1 MANADGSVIIRVD
14 IDDDK
19 AAKKLDK
26 VAKKAEDIQSSL
38 NKGKSI
44 TFNMD
49 VSDAEKE
56 IARLRTSISKLE
68 EESEVKRR
76 LMALHDA
83 SNDPLAANLE
93 AEKNKLASMQSGD
106 SFYTEA
112 AIEAQKEKVAE
123 LQKEW
128 DEADKQAKKYE
139 KELREINVRL
149 DVQKNKIGDIANA
162 TSEAAKLG
170 KQLGNTGKNAGK
182 IQEGLDKASQGMEA
196 FTKRVKML
204 AKRALVFTII
214 ARALAAIRDWLA
226 DVVAVNGEARD
237 AIAQLKGALLTLAQP
252 LVQIIIPA
260 FTALVKVLATVV
272 SFIANIVSALFGTTA
287 KESANAA
294 KSLNDQKNAYK
305 GVGGAAKSAS
315 KQLASFDDINKL
327 SGEGGGGSGIILP
340 DFSTAANF
348 AFLDKIADKLKKIGQ
363 DIVNLF
369 KDVTGFIGNVFS
381 GDWGAALDNI
391 INFVHHAYILLAD
404 LLDFV
409 GYIFGAIIDTI
420 IEKCG
425 LAGTPVG
432 DMLTGIK
439 DIVQG
444 ALGLISGILTLDL
457 EKMKQSV
464 IQMLTGVK
472 TFVLGVFD
480 WFKLGL
486 TSLLDWLD
494 ESTNGRFHELIELAK
509 TYVNDVVEGMK
520 QIFGGL
526 IEFLTG
532 VFTLDWKKA
541 WEGIKEI
548 FRGIWNTIVG
558 TLEAAINLII
568 KGINWLI
575 DQLNKIHFEIPDWVP
590 GIGGKSFGIN
600 ISHVGE
606 LKIPRLAQGAVIPP
620 NREFMA
626 VLGDQKSGTNIET
639 PLATMVQAFKQAL
652 AESGY
657 GGSNE
662 AVLVLDKDVLGKVVY
677 RLNKAEGT
685 RIGVNLSEMQG

>member
-1 MANADGSVIIRVD
+1 MANADGSVIIKAD
-14 IDDDK
+14 IDDKQAQKELNALEKKIEALQEKLTNKKSARDTLFNQANNLGAQLDQAK
-19 AAKKLDK
+19 AKLAQMKGGGEFFTSDAIKQQEAAVASMEKEWNAMNDKLDK
-26 VAKKAEDIQSSL
+26 Q
-38 NKGKSI
+38 N
-44 TFNMD
+44 
-49 VSDAEKE
+49 
-56 IARLRTSISKLE
+56 
-68 EESEVKRR
+68 
-76 LMALHDA
+76 
-83 SNDPLAANLE
+83 AAIRGGE
-93 AEKNKLASMQSGD
+93 AELDRMK
-106 SFYTEA
+106 
-112 AIEAQKEKVAE
+112 
-123 LQKEW
+123 
-128 DEADKQAKKYE
+128 AKAGE
-139 KELREINVRL
+139 
-149 DVQKNKIGDIANA
+149 
-162 TSEAAKLG
+162 LG

-214 ARALAAIRDWLA
+214 ARALAALRDWLA

-315 KQLASFDDINKL
+315 KQLASFDEINKL

-369 KDVTGFIGNVFS
+369 KDVTGYIGNVFS

-391 INFVHHAYILLAD
+391 ITFVNHARILLAD

-432 DMLTGIK
+432 NMLTGIK
-439 DIVQG
+439 NIVQG
-444 ALGLISGILTLDL
+444 TLGLISGILTGDL

-472 TFVLGVFD
+472 TFVFGIFD

-486 TSLLDWLD
+486 TSMLDWLD
-494 ESTNGRFHELIELAK
+494 GKTNGRFHEIIELAK
-509 TYVNDVVEGMK
+509 TYVSDVIDGVK
-520 QIFGGL
+520 QIFGGF
-526 IEFLTG
+526 IDFLTG
-532 VFTLDWKKA
+532 VFTLDWEKA

-548 FRGIWNTIVG
+548 FRGICNTIVG
-558 TLEAAINLII
+558 VFESTVNLII

-575 DQLNKIHFEIPDWVP
+575 SKLNSLLENSLLAKGLDLIGIEFRGIPQIPEV
-590 GIGGKSFGIN
+590 
-600 ISHVGE
+600 H
-606 LKIPRLAQGAVIPP
+606 IPRLAQGAVIPP
-620 NREFMA
+620 NRKFMA
-626 VLGDQKSGTNIET
+626 VLGDQRNGTNIEAPADLIRQIVREEINNFGGGEDIT
-639 PLATMVQAFKQAL
+639 IKFTGDLAQLARVLSPEITRQQRNRQRAL
-652 AESGY
+652 
-657 GGSNE
+657 
-662 AVLVLDKDVLGKVVY
+662 
-677 RLNKAEGT
+677 
-685 RIGVNLSEMQG
+685 GV

>member
-1 MANADGSVIIRVD
+1 MANADGSVIIKAD
-14 IDDDK
+14 IDDKQAQKELNALEKKIEALQEKLTNKKSARDTLFNQANNLGAQLDQAK
-19 AAKKLDK
+19 AKLAQMKGGGEFFTSDAIKQQEASVASMEKEWNAMNDKLDK
-26 VAKKAEDIQSSL
+26 Q
-38 NKGKSI
+38 N
-44 TFNMD
+44 
-49 VSDAEKE
+49 
-56 IARLRTSISKLE
+56 
-68 EESEVKRR
+68 
-76 LMALHDA
+76 
-83 SNDPLAANLE
+83 AAIREGE
-93 AEKNKLASMQSGD
+93 AELDRMKAKSG
-106 SFYTEA
+106 E
-112 AIEAQKEKVAE
+112 
-123 LQKEW
+123 
-128 DEADKQAKKYE
+128 
-139 KELREINVRL
+139 
-149 DVQKNKIGDIANA
+149 
-162 TSEAAKLG
+162 LG

-214 ARALAAIRDWLA
+214 ARALAALRDWLA

-315 KQLASFDDINKL
+315 KQLASFDEINKL
-327 SGEGGGGSGIILP
+327 SGEGGGGSGIIQP

-369 KDVTGFIGNVFS
+369 TDVTGFIGNVFS

-391 INFVHHAYILLAD
+391 INFVSHARILLAD

-444 ALGLISGILTLDL
+444 ALGLISGILTGDL
-457 EKMKQSV
+457 EKMNQSV

-472 TFVLGVFD
+472 TFVFGILD

-494 ESTNGRFHELIELAK
+494 GKTNGRFHEIIELAK
-509 TYVNDVVEGMK
+509 TYVSDVIDGVK
-520 QIFGGL
+520 QIFGGF
-526 IEFLTG
+526 IDFLTG
-532 VFTLDWKKA
+532 VFTLDWEKA

-558 TLEAAINLII
+558 VLEAAVNLII

-575 DQLNKIHFEIPDWVP
+575 SKLNSLQIKIPDWL
-590 GIGGKSFGIN
+590 GGGSFGFN
-600 ISHVGE
+600 IRPIAE
-606 LKIPRLAQGAVIPP
+606 LQIPRLAKGAIIPP

-626 VLGDQKSGTNIET
+626 VLGDQKQGTNIEAPADLIRQIVREEINNFGGGEDIT
-639 PLATMVQAFKQAL
+639 IKFTGDLAQLARVLSPEITRQQRNRQRAL
-652 AESGY
+652 
-657 GGSNE
+657 
-662 AVLVLDKDVLGKVVY
+662 
-677 RLNKAEGT
+677 
-685 RIGVNLSEMQG
+685 GV

>member
-1 MANADGSVIIRVD
+1 MANADGSVIIKAD
-14 IDDDK
+14 IDDKQAQKELNALEKKIEALQEKLTNKKSARDTLFNQANNLGAQLDQAK
-19 AAKKLDK
+19 AKLAQMKGGGEFFTSDAIKQQEAAVASMEKEWNAMNDKLDK
-26 VAKKAEDIQSSL
+26 Q
-38 NKGKSI
+38 N
-44 TFNMD
+44 
-49 VSDAEKE
+49 
-56 IARLRTSISKLE
+56 
-68 EESEVKRR
+68 
-76 LMALHDA
+76 
-83 SNDPLAANLE
+83 AAIREGE
-93 AEKNKLASMQSGD
+93 AELDRMK
-106 SFYTEA
+106 
-112 AIEAQKEKVAE
+112 
-123 LQKEW
+123 
-128 DEADKQAKKYE
+128 AKAGE
-139 KELREINVRL
+139 
-149 DVQKNKIGDIANA
+149 
-162 TSEAAKLG
+162 LG

-214 ARALAAIRDWLA
+214 ARALAALRDWLA

-315 KQLASFDDINKL
+315 KQLASFDEINKL

-391 INFVHHAYILLAD
+391 INFVSHARILLAD

-444 ALGLISGILTLDL
+444 ALGLISGILTGDL

-472 TFVLGVFD
+472 TFVFGIWD

-494 ESTNGRFHELIELAK
+494 GKTNGRFHEIIELAK
-509 TYVNDVVEGMK
+509 TYVSDVIDGVK
-520 QIFGGL
+520 QIFGGF
-526 IEFLTG
+526 IDFLTG
-532 VFTLDWKKA
+532 VFTLDWEKA

-558 TLEAAINLII
+558 VLEAAVNLII

-575 DQLNKIHFEIPDWVP
+575 SKLNSLQIKIPDWL
-590 GIGGKSFGIN
+590 GGGSFGFN
-600 ISHVGE
+600 IRPIAE
-606 LKIPRLAQGAVIPP
+606 LQIPRLAKGAIIPP

-626 VLGDQKSGTNIET
+626 VLGDQKQGTNIEAPADLIRQIVREEINNFGGGEDIT
-639 PLATMVQAFKQAL
+639 IKFTGDLAQLARVLSPEITRQQRNRQRAL
-652 AESGY
+652 
-657 GGSNE
+657 
-662 AVLVLDKDVLGKVVY
+662 
-677 RLNKAEGT
+677 
-685 RIGVNLSEMQG
+685 GV

>member
-1 MANADGSVIIRVD
+1 MANADGSVIIKAD
-14 IDDDK
+14 IDDKQAHKELNALEKKIEALQEKLTNKKSARDTLFNQANNLGAQLDQAK
-19 AAKKLDK
+19 AKLAQMKGGGEFFTSDAIKQQEAAVASMEKEWNAMNDKLDK
-26 VAKKAEDIQSSL
+26 Q
-38 NKGKSI
+38 N
-44 TFNMD
+44 
-49 VSDAEKE
+49 
-56 IARLRTSISKLE
+56 
-68 EESEVKRR
+68 
-76 LMALHDA
+76 
-83 SNDPLAANLE
+83 AAIREGE
-93 AEKNKLASMQSGD
+93 AELDRMK
-106 SFYTEA
+106 
-112 AIEAQKEKVAE
+112 
-123 LQKEW
+123 
-128 DEADKQAKKYE
+128 AKAGE
-139 KELREINVRL
+139 
-149 DVQKNKIGDIANA
+149 
-162 TSEAAKLG
+162 LG

-182 IQEGLDKASQGMEA
+182 IQEGLDKASEGMEA

-214 ARALAAIRDWLA
+214 ARALAALRDWLA

-252 LVQIIIPA
+252 LVQIIIPV
-260 FTALVKVLATVV
+260 FTTLVKVLATVV

-294 KSLNDQKNAYK
+294 KALNDQKNAYK

-315 KQLASFDDINKL
+315 KQLASFDEINKL
-327 SGEGGGGSGIILP
+327 SGESGGGSGIILP

-369 KDVTGFIGNVFS
+369 KDVTGYIGNVFS

-391 INFVHHAYILLAD
+391 INFVNHARILLAD

-432 DMLTGIK
+432 NMLTGIK

-444 ALGLISGILTLDL
+444 TLGLISGILIGDL

-472 TFVLGVFD
+472 TFVFGIFD

-494 ESTNGRFHELIELAK
+494 GKTNGRFHEIIELAK
-509 TYVNDVVEGMK
+509 TYVSEVIDGVK
-520 QIFGGL
+520 QIFGGF
-526 IEFLTG
+526 IDFLTG
-532 VFTLDWKKA
+532 VFTLDWEKA

-548 FRGIWNTIVG
+548 FRGICNTIVG
-558 TLEAAINLII
+558 VFEATVNLII

-575 DQLNKIHFEIPDWVP
+575 SKLNSLLENSLLAKGLDLIGIEFRGIPQIPEV
-590 GIGGKSFGIN
+590 
-600 ISHVGE
+600 H
-606 LKIPRLAQGAVIPP
+606 IPRLAQGAVIPP
-620 NREFMA
+620 NRKFMA
-626 VLGDQKSGTNIET
+626 VLGDQRNGTNIEAPADLIRQIVREEMNNFGSGEDIT
-639 PLATMVQAFKQAL
+639 IKFTGDLAQLARVLSPEITRQQRNRQRAL
-652 AESGY
+652 
-657 GGSNE
+657 
-662 AVLVLDKDVLGKVVY
+662 
-677 RLNKAEGT
+677 
-685 RIGVNLSEMQG
+685 GV

>member
-1 MANADGSVIIRVD
+1 MANADGSVIIKAD
-14 IDDDK
+14 IDDKQAQKELNALEKKIEALQEKLTNKKSARDTLFNQANNLGAQLDQAK
-19 AAKKLDK
+19 AKLAQMKGGGEFFTSDAIKQQEAAVASMEKEWNAMNDKLDK
-26 VAKKAEDIQSSL
+26 Q
-38 NKGKSI
+38 N
-44 TFNMD
+44 
-49 VSDAEKE
+49 
-56 IARLRTSISKLE
+56 
-68 EESEVKRR
+68 
-76 LMALHDA
+76 
-83 SNDPLAANLE
+83 AAIREGE
-93 AEKNKLASMQSGD
+93 AELDRMK
-106 SFYTEA
+106 
-112 AIEAQKEKVAE
+112 
-123 LQKEW
+123 
-128 DEADKQAKKYE
+128 AKAGE
-139 KELREINVRL
+139 
-149 DVQKNKIGDIANA
+149 
-162 TSEAAKLG
+162 LG

-214 ARALAAIRDWLA
+214 ARALAALRDWLA

-252 LVQIIIPA
+252 LVQVIIPA

-294 KSLNDQKNAYK
+294 KSLNDQKNAYE

-315 KQLASFDDINKL
+315 KQLASFDEINKL

-369 KDVTGFIGNVFS
+369 KDVTGYIGNVFS

-391 INFVHHAYILLAD
+391 INFVNHARILLAD

-432 DMLTGIK
+432 NMLTGIK

-444 ALGLISGILTLDL
+444 TLGLISGILTGDL

-472 TFVLGVFD
+472 TFVFGIFD

-494 ESTNGRFHELIELAK
+494 GKTNGRFHEIIELAK
-509 TYVNDVVEGMK
+509 TYVSEVIDGVK
-520 QIFGGL
+520 QIFGGF
-526 IEFLTG
+526 IDFLTG
-532 VFTLDWKKA
+532 VFTLDWEKA

-548 FRGIWNTIVG
+548 FRGICNTIAGVF
-558 TLEAAINLII
+558 EATVNLII

-575 DQLNKIHFEIPDWVP
+575 SKLNSLLENSLLAKGLDLIGIEFRGIPQIPEV
-590 GIGGKSFGIN
+590 
-600 ISHVGE
+600 H
-606 LKIPRLAQGAVIPP
+606 IPRLAQGAVIPP
-620 NREFMA
+620 NRKFMA
-626 VLGDQKSGTNIET
+626 VLGDQRNGTNIEAPADLIRQIVREEINNFGGGEDIT
-639 PLATMVQAFKQAL
+639 IKFTGDLAQLARVLSPEITRQQRNRQRAL
-652 AESGY
+652 
-657 GGSNE
+657 
-662 AVLVLDKDVLGKVVY
+662 
-677 RLNKAEGT
+677 
-685 RIGVNLSEMQG
+685 GV

>member
-1 MANADGSVIIRVD
+1 MANADGSVIIKAD
-14 IDDDK
+14 IDDKQAQKELNALEKKIESLQEKLTNKKSTRDTLFNQANNLGAQLDQAK
-19 AAKKLDK
+19 AKLAQMKGGGEFFTSDAIKQQEAAVASMEKEWNSMNDKLDK
-26 VAKKAEDIQSSL
+26 Q
-38 NKGKSI
+38 N
-44 TFNMD
+44 
-49 VSDAEKE
+49 
-56 IARLRTSISKLE
+56 
-68 EESEVKRR
+68 
-76 LMALHDA
+76 
-83 SNDPLAANLE
+83 AAIRGGE
-93 AEKNKLASMQSGD
+93 AELDRMK
-106 SFYTEA
+106 
-112 AIEAQKEKVAE
+112 
-123 LQKEW
+123 
-128 DEADKQAKKYE
+128 AKAGE
-139 KELREINVRL
+139 
-149 DVQKNKIGDIANA
+149 
-162 TSEAAKLG
+162 LG

-214 ARALAAIRDWLA
+214 ARALAALRDWLA

-294 KSLNDQKNAYK
+294 KALNDQKNAYK

-315 KQLASFDDINKL
+315 KQLASFDEINKL
-327 SGEGGGGSGIILP
+327 SGESGGGPGIILP

-369 KDVTGFIGNVFS
+369 NDVTGFIDKVFS
-381 GDWGAALDNI
+381 GDLGAALDNI
-391 INFVHHAYILLAD
+391 INFVNHARILLAD

-409 GYIFGAIIDTI
+409 GYIFGEIIDTI

-432 DMLTGIK
+432 NMLTGIK
-439 DIVQG
+439 GIVQG
-444 ALGLISGILTLDL
+444 TLGLISGILTGDL

-472 TFVLGVFD
+472 TFVLGIWD

-494 ESTNGRFHELIELAK
+494 GKTNGRFHEIIELAK
-509 TYVNDVVEGMK
+509 TYVSDVIDGVK
-520 QIFGGL
+520 QIFGGF
-526 IEFLTG
+526 IDFLTG
-532 VFTLDWKKA
+532 VFTLDWEKA

-558 TLEAAINLII
+558 VLEAAVNLII

-575 DQLNKIHFEIPDWVP
+575 SKLNSLQIKIPDWL
-590 GIGGKSFGIN
+590 GGGSFGFN
-600 ISHVGE
+600 IRPIAEVR
-606 LKIPRLAQGAVIPP
+606 IPRLAQGAVIPP

-626 VLGDQKSGTNIET
+626 VLGDQKHGTNIEAPLETIQQAVAETFANMSPQLAQAIVSAFIATGMIGNIQAIEDYTRATAAKDFTLGT
-639 PLATMVQAFKQAL
+639 PNSATGRWVDQSLAAYARVK
-652 AESGY
+652 G
-657 GGSNE
+657 
-662 AVLVLDKDVLGKVVY
+662 
-677 RLNKAEGT
+677 
-685 RIGVNLSEMQG
+685 

>member
-1 MANADGSVIIRVD
+1 MANADGSVIIKAE
-14 IDDDK
+14 IDDKQAQKELNALEKKIEALQEKLNNKKSARDTLFNQANNLGAQLDEAK
-19 AAKKLDK
+19 AKLAQMKGGGEFFTSDAIKQQEAAVASMEKEWNAMNDKLDK
-26 VAKKAEDIQSSL
+26 Q
-38 NKGKSI
+38 N
-44 TFNMD
+44 
-49 VSDAEKE
+49 
-56 IARLRTSISKLE
+56 
-68 EESEVKRR
+68 
-76 LMALHDA
+76 
-83 SNDPLAANLE
+83 
-93 AEKNKLASMQSGD
+93 
-106 SFYTEA
+106 A
-112 AIEAQKEKVAE
+112 AIREG
-123 LQKEW
+123 
-128 DEADKQAKKYE
+128 EADLDRMKAKAGE
-139 KELREINVRL
+139 
-149 DVQKNKIGDIANA
+149 
-162 TSEAAKLG
+162 LG

-214 ARALAAIRDWLA
+214 ARALSAIRDWLA

-315 KQLASFDDINKL
+315 KQLASFDEINKL
-327 SGEGGGGSGIILP
+327 SGESGGGSGIILP
-340 DFSTAANF
+340 DFSQIGKLD
-348 AFLDKIADKLKKIGQ
+348 FLDKITDRLKKIGQ
-363 DIVNLF
+363 DIANIF
-369 KDVTGFIGNVFS
+369 RDVKAFIGSVFS
-381 GDWGAALDNI
+381 GDWGAALDSI
-391 INFVHHAYILLAD
+391 IDFVNHARELLAG
-404 LLDFV
+404 LLDAV
-409 GYIFGAIIDTI
+409 SDIFGDIIDTI

-432 DMLTGIK
+432 NMMAGIK

-444 ALGLISGILTLDL
+444 GLGLISGILTGDL

-472 TFVLGVFD
+472 TFVFGILD
-480 WFKLGL
+480 WFKMGM
-486 TSLLDWLD
+486 TSLLDWLNKK
-494 ESTNGRFHELIELAK
+494 TNGRFREIIELAK
-509 TYVNDVVEGMK
+509 TYVNDVIKGVK

-526 IEFLTG
+526 IDFLTG

-548 FRGIWNTIVG
+548 FRGIWNTIVSVF
-558 TLEAAINLII
+558 EAAVNLII

-575 DQLNKIHFEIPDWVP
+575 SKINTIQIKIPDWL
-590 GIGGKSFGIN
+590 GGGSFGFNFRPIT
-600 ISHVGE
+600 E
-606 LKIPRLAQGAVIPP
+606 LQIPRLAKGAVIPP

-626 VLGDQKSGTNIET
+626 VLGDQKRGTNVEAPLETIQQAVAQTFANMSPQLAQAIVSAFIATGMIGNIQAIEDYTRATAAKDSTLGT
-639 PLATMVQAFKQAL
+639 PNSATGRWVAQSLAAYARVK
-652 AESGY
+652 G
-657 GGSNE
+657 
-662 AVLVLDKDVLGKVVY
+662 
-677 RLNKAEGT
+677 
-685 RIGVNLSEMQG
+685 

>member
-1 MANADGSVIIRVD
+1 MANADGSVIIKAD
-14 IDDDK
+14 IDDKQAQKELNALEKKINALQEKLNNKKSARDTLFNQANNLGAQLDQAK
-19 AAKKLDK
+19 AKLAQMKGGGEFFTSDAIKQQEAAVASMEKEWNAMNDKLDK
-26 VAKKAEDIQSSL
+26 QNA
-38 NKGKSI
+38 SI
-44 TFNMD
+44 R
-49 VSDAEKE
+49 EG
-56 IARLRTSISKLE
+56 
-68 EESEVKRR
+68 
-76 LMALHDA
+76 
-83 SNDPLAANLE
+83 E
-93 AEKNKLASMQSGD
+93 AELDRMK
-106 SFYTEA
+106 
-112 AIEAQKEKVAE
+112 
-123 LQKEW
+123 
-128 DEADKQAKKYE
+128 AKAGE
-139 KELREINVRL
+139 
-149 DVQKNKIGDIANA
+149 
-162 TSEAAKLG
+162 LG

-214 ARALAAIRDWLA
+214 ARALAALRDWLA
-226 DVVAVNGEARD
+226 DVVAVNGEARS

-294 KSLNDQKNAYK
+294 KSLNDQTNAYK

-315 KQLASFDDINKL
+315 KQLASFDEINKL
-327 SGEGGGGSGIILP
+327 SGESGGGSGNILP
-340 DFSTAANF
+340 DFSTAAKI

-363 DIVNLF
+363 DIANIF
-369 KDVTGFIGNVFS
+369 RDVKAFIENIFS

-391 INFVHHAYILLAD
+391 ADFVNHARELLAD

-409 GYIFGAIIDTI
+409 GYIFGEIIDTI

-432 DMLTGIK
+432 NMMAGIK

-444 ALGLISGILTLDL
+444 GLGFISGLLTGDL
-457 EKMKQSV
+457 EKMKEAV

-472 TFVLGVFD
+472 TFVSGIWD

-494 ESTNGRFHELIELAK
+494 EKTNGRFHEIIELAK
-509 TYVNDVVEGMK
+509 TYVNDVVEGAK
-520 QIFGGL
+520 EIFGGL
-526 IEFLTG
+526 IDFLTG
-532 VFTLDWKKA
+532 VFTLDWEKA

-558 TLEAAINLII
+558 VLEAAVNLII

-575 DQLNKIHFEIPDWVP
+575 SKLNSLQIKIPDWL
-590 GIGGKSFGIN
+590 GGGSFGFN
-600 ISHVGE
+600 IRPIAE
-606 LKIPRLAQGAVIPP
+606 LQIPRLAKGAIIPP

-626 VLGDQKSGTNIET
+626 VLGDQKQGTNIEAPADLIRQIVREEINNFGGGEDIT
-639 PLATMVQAFKQAL
+639 IKFTGDLAQLARVLSPEITRQQRNRQRAL
-652 AESGY
+652 
-657 GGSNE
+657 
-662 AVLVLDKDVLGKVVY
+662 
-677 RLNKAEGT
+677 
-685 RIGVNLSEMQG
+685 GV

>member
-1 MANADGSVIIRVD
+1 MANADGSVII
-14 IDDDK
+14 
-19 AAKKLDK
+19 
-26 VAKKAEDIQSSL
+26 KAEID
-38 NKGKSI
+38 
-44 TFNMD
+44 
-49 VSDAEKE
+49 
-56 IARLRTSISKLE
+56 
-68 EESEVKRR
+68 
-76 LMALHDA
+76 
-83 SNDPLAANLE
+83 
-93 AEKNKLASMQSGD
+93 
-106 SFYTEA
+106 
-112 AIEAQKEKVAE
+112 
-123 LQKEW
+123 
-128 DEADKQAKKYE
+128 DKQAQRELNALSKKIDALQE
-139 KELREINVRL
+139 KLNSKKAKRDAFASDFRNVGAQL
-149 DVQKNKIGDIANA
+149 DVAKAKLDQMKNSGEFFTSDAIKQQEA
-162 TSEAAKLG
+162 TVASIQSEFDKMDEKLKSQDERIKDSTDNLDRMKAKAGELG

-214 ARALAAIRDWLA
+214 ARALAALRDWLA
-226 DVVAVNGEARD
+226 NVVAVNGEARD

-294 KSLNDQKNAYK
+294 KALNDQKNAYK

-315 KQLASFDDINKL
+315 KQLASFDEINKL
-327 SGEGGGGSGIILP
+327 SGESGGGSGIILP

-391 INFVHHAYILLAD
+391 INFVSHARILLAD

-444 ALGLISGILTLDL
+444 ALGLISGILTGDL

-472 TFVLGVFD
+472 TFVFGVWD
-480 WFKLGL
+480 LFKLGL

-494 ESTNGRFHELIELAK
+494 GKTNGRFHEIIELAK
-509 TYVNDVVEGMK
+509 TYVSDVIDGVK
-520 QIFGGL
+520 QIFGGF
-526 IEFLTG
+526 IDFLTG
-532 VFTLDWKKA
+532 VFTLDWEKA

-558 TLEAAINLII
+558 VLEAAVNLII

-575 DQLNKIHFEIPDWVP
+575 SKLNSLLENSLLAKGLDLIGIEFRGIPQIPEV
-590 GIGGKSFGIN
+590 
-600 ISHVGE
+600 H
-606 LKIPRLAQGAVIPP
+606 IPRLAQGAVIPP
-620 NREFMA
+620 NRKFMA
-626 VLGDQKSGTNIET
+626 VLGDQRNGTNIEAPADLIRQIVREEINNFGGGEDIT
-639 PLATMVQAFKQAL
+639 IKFTGDLAQLARVLSPEITRQQRNRQRAL
-652 AESGY
+652 
-657 GGSNE
+657 
-662 AVLVLDKDVLGKVVY
+662 
-677 RLNKAEGT
+677 
-685 RIGVNLSEMQG
+685 GV

>member
-1 MANADGSVIIRVD
+1 MANADGSVIIKAD
-14 IDDDK
+14 IDDKQAQKELNALEKKIEALQEKLTNKKSARDTLFNQANNLGAQLDQAK
-19 AAKKLDK
+19 AKLAQMKGGGEFFTSDAIKQQEAAVASMEKEWNAMNDKLDK
-26 VAKKAEDIQSSL
+26 Q
-38 NKGKSI
+38 N
-44 TFNMD
+44 
-49 VSDAEKE
+49 
-56 IARLRTSISKLE
+56 
-68 EESEVKRR
+68 
-76 LMALHDA
+76 
-83 SNDPLAANLE
+83 AAIREGE
-93 AEKNKLASMQSGD
+93 AELDRMK
-106 SFYTEA
+106 
-112 AIEAQKEKVAE
+112 
-123 LQKEW
+123 
-128 DEADKQAKKYE
+128 AKAGE
-139 KELREINVRL
+139 
-149 DVQKNKIGDIANA
+149 
-162 TSEAAKLG
+162 LG

-214 ARALAAIRDWLA
+214 ARALAALQDWLA

-315 KQLASFDDINKL
+315 KQLASFDEINKL

-391 INFVHHAYILLAD
+391 INFVSHARILLAD

-444 ALGLISGILTLDL
+444 ALGLISGILTGDL

-472 TFVLGVFD
+472 TFVFGIFD

-494 ESTNGRFHELIELAK
+494 GKTNGRFHEIIELAK
-509 TYVNDVVEGMK
+509 TYVSDVIDGVK
-520 QIFGGL
+520 QIFGGF
-526 IEFLTG
+526 IDFLTG
-532 VFTLDWKKA
+532 VFTLDWEKA

-558 TLEAAINLII
+558 VLEAAVNLII

-575 DQLNKIHFEIPDWVP
+575 SKLNSLQIKIPDWL
-590 GIGGKSFGIN
+590 GGGSFGFN
-600 ISHVGE
+600 IRPIAE
-606 LKIPRLAQGAVIPP
+606 LQIPRLAKGAIIPP

-626 VLGDQKSGTNIET
+626 VLGDQKQGTNIEAPADLIRQIVREEINNFGGGEDIT
-639 PLATMVQAFKQAL
+639 IKFTGDLAQLARVLSPEITRQQRNRQRAL
-652 AESGY
+652 
-657 GGSNE
+657 
-662 AVLVLDKDVLGKVVY
+662 
-677 RLNKAEGT
+677 
-685 RIGVNLSEMQG
+685 GV

>member
-1 MANADGSVIIRVD
+1 MANADGSVIIKAE
-14 IDDDK
+14 IDDKQAQKELNALEKKIEALQEKLTNKKSARDTLFNQANNLGAQLDQAK
-19 AAKKLDK
+19 AKLAQMKGGGEFFTSDAIKQQEAAVASMEKEWNAMNDKLDK
-26 VAKKAEDIQSSL
+26 Q
-38 NKGKSI
+38 N
-44 TFNMD
+44 
-49 VSDAEKE
+49 
-56 IARLRTSISKLE
+56 
-68 EESEVKRR
+68 
-76 LMALHDA
+76 
-83 SNDPLAANLE
+83 AAIREGE
-93 AEKNKLASMQSGD
+93 AELDRMK
-106 SFYTEA
+106 
-112 AIEAQKEKVAE
+112 
-123 LQKEW
+123 
-128 DEADKQAKKYE
+128 AKAGE
-139 KELREINVRL
+139 
-149 DVQKNKIGDIANA
+149 
-162 TSEAAKLG
+162 LG

-182 IQEGLDKASQGMEA
+182 IQEGLDKASEGMEA

-214 ARALAAIRDWLA
+214 ARALAALRDWLA
-226 DVVAVNGEARD
+226 DVVSVNGEARD

-252 LVQIIIPA
+252 LVQVIIPA

-294 KSLNDQKNAYK
+294 KSLNDQKNAYE

-315 KQLASFDDINKL
+315 KQLASFDEINKL

-340 DFSTAANF
+340 DFSTAAYF

-369 KDVTGFIGNVFS
+369 KDVTGYIGNVFS

-391 INFVHHAYILLAD
+391 INFVNHARILLAD

-432 DMLTGIK
+432 NMLTGIK

-444 ALGLISGILTLDL
+444 TLGLISGILIGDL

-472 TFVLGVFD
+472 TFVFGIFD

-494 ESTNGRFHELIELAK
+494 GKTNGRFHEIIELAK
-509 TYVNDVVEGMK
+509 TYVSEVIDGVK
-520 QIFGGL
+520 QIFGGF
-526 IEFLTG
+526 IDFLTG
-532 VFTLDWKKA
+532 VFTLDWEKA

-548 FRGIWNTIVG
+548 FRGICNTIVG
-558 TLEAAINLII
+558 VFEATVNLII

-575 DQLNKIHFEIPDWVP
+575 SKLNSLLENSLLAKGLDLIGIEFRGIPQIPEV
-590 GIGGKSFGIN
+590 
-600 ISHVGE
+600 H
-606 LKIPRLAQGAVIPP
+606 IPRLAQGAVIPP
-620 NREFMA
+620 NRKFMA
-626 VLGDQKSGTNIET
+626 VLGDQRNGTNIEAPADLIRQIVREEINNFGGGEDIT
-639 PLATMVQAFKQAL
+639 IKFTGDLAQLARVLSPEITRQQRNRQRAL
-652 AESGY
+652 
-657 GGSNE
+657 
-662 AVLVLDKDVLGKVVY
+662 
-677 RLNKAEGT
+677 
-685 RIGVNLSEMQG
+685 GV

>member
-1 MANADGSVIIRVD
+1 MANADGSVIIKAD
-14 IDDDK
+14 IDDK
-19 AAKKLDK
+19 
-26 VAKKAEDIQSSL
+26 Q
-38 NKGKSI
+38 
-44 TFNMD
+44 
-49 VSDAEKE
+49 
-56 IARLRTSISKLE
+56 
-68 EESEVKRR
+68 
-76 LMALHDA
+76 
-83 SNDPLAANLE
+83 
-93 AEKNKLASMQSGD
+93 
-106 SFYTEA
+106 
-112 AIEAQKEKVAE
+112 AQKELNALEKKIEALQEKLTNKKSARDTLFNQANNLGAQLDQAKAKLAQMKGGGEFFTSDAIKQQEAAVASMEKEWNAMNDTLDKQNAAIRGGEAE
-123 LQKEW
+123 LDRMK
-128 DEADKQAKKYE
+128 AKAGE
-139 KELREINVRL
+139 
-149 DVQKNKIGDIANA
+149 
-162 TSEAAKLG
+162 LG

-182 IQEGLDKASQGMEA
+182 IQEGLDKASEGMEA

-214 ARALAAIRDWLA
+214 ARALAALRDWLA

-315 KQLASFDDINKL
+315 KQLASFDEINKL
-327 SGEGGGGSGIILP
+327 SGESGGGSGIILP

-391 INFVHHAYILLAD
+391 ADFVNHARELLAD
-404 LLDFV
+404 LLNFV
-409 GYIFGAIIDTI
+409 GYIFGEIIDTI

-432 DMLTGIK
+432 NMLTGIK
-439 DIVQG
+439 GIVQG
-444 ALGLISGILTLDL
+444 ALGLISGILTGDL

-464 IQMLTGVK
+464 IQVLTGVK
-472 TFVLGVFD
+472 TFVFGIFE

-494 ESTNGRFHELIELAK
+494 GKTNGRFHEIIELAK
-509 TYVNDVVEGMK
+509 TYVSDVIDGVK
-520 QIFGGL
+520 QIFGGF
-526 IEFLTG
+526 IDFLTG
-532 VFTLDWKKA
+532 VFTLDWEKA

-548 FRGIWNTIVG
+548 FRGICNTIVG
-558 TLEAAINLII
+558 VFEATVNLII

-575 DQLNKIHFEIPDWVP
+575 SKLNSLLENSLLAKGLDLIGIEFRGIPQIPEV
-590 GIGGKSFGIN
+590 
-600 ISHVGE
+600 H
-606 LKIPRLAQGAVIPP
+606 IPRLAQGAVIPP
-620 NREFMA
+620 NRKFMA
-626 VLGDQKSGTNIET
+626 VLGDQRNGTNIEAPADLIRQIVREEMNNFGSGEDIT
-639 PLATMVQAFKQAL
+639 IKFTGDLAQLARVLSPEITRQQRNRQRAL
-652 AESGY
+652 
-657 GGSNE
+657 
-662 AVLVLDKDVLGKVVY
+662 
-677 RLNKAEGT
+677 
-685 RIGVNLSEMQG
+685 GV

>member
-1 MANADGSVIIRVD
+1 MANADGSVIIKAD
-14 IDDDK
+14 IDDKQAQKELNALEKKIEALQEKLTNKKSARDTLFNQANNLGAQLDQAK
-19 AAKKLDK
+19 AKLAQMKGDGEFFTSDAIKQQEAAVASMEKEWNAMNDKLDK
-26 VAKKAEDIQSSL
+26 Q
-38 NKGKSI
+38 N
-44 TFNMD
+44 
-49 VSDAEKE
+49 
-56 IARLRTSISKLE
+56 
-68 EESEVKRR
+68 
-76 LMALHDA
+76 
-83 SNDPLAANLE
+83 AAIREGE
-93 AEKNKLASMQSGD
+93 AELDRM
-106 SFYTEA
+106 
-112 AIEAQKEKVAE
+112 KEKAGE
-123 LQKEW
+123 
-128 DEADKQAKKYE
+128 
-139 KELREINVRL
+139 
-149 DVQKNKIGDIANA
+149 
-162 TSEAAKLG
+162 LG

-214 ARALAAIRDWLA
+214 ARALAALRDWLA

-294 KSLNDQKNAYK
+294 KSLNDQMNAYK
-305 GVGGAAKSAS
+305 GVGSAAKSAS
-315 KQLASFDDINKL
+315 KQLASFDEINKL
-327 SGEGGGGSGIILP
+327 SSESSGGASAILP
-340 DFSTAANF
+340 NFSQIGKMD
-348 AFLDKIADKLKKIGQ
+348 FLDEITDRLKKIGQ
-363 DIVNLF
+363 DIANIF
-369 KDVTGFIGNVFS
+369 RDVKSFIGNVFS

-391 INFVHHAYILLAD
+391 IDFVNHARILLAD

-409 GYIFGAIIDTI
+409 GYIFGEIIDTI

-444 ALGLISGILTLDL
+444 GLGLISGILTGDL

-472 TFVLGVFD
+472 TFVFGIFD

-486 TSLLDWLD
+486 TSLLDWFD
-494 ESTNGRFHELIELAK
+494 KKTNGRFREIIELAK
-509 TYVNDVVEGMK
+509 TYVNVGIDGVK

-526 IEFLTG
+526 IAFLTG
-532 VFTLDWKKA
+532 VFTADWRKA
-541 WEGIKEI
+541 WGGIKEI

-558 TLEAAINLII
+558 VLEASVNLII

-575 DQLNKIHFEIPDWVP
+575 SKLNSLLENSLLAKGLDLIGIEFRGIPQIPEV
-590 GIGGKSFGIN
+590 
-600 ISHVGE
+600 H
-606 LKIPRLAQGAVIPP
+606 IPRLAQGAVIPP
-620 NREFMA
+620 NRKFMA
-626 VLGDQKSGTNIET
+626 VLGDQKQGTNIEAPADLIRQIVREEINNFGGGEDIT
-639 PLATMVQAFKQAL
+639 IKFTGDLAQLARVLSPEITRQQRNRQRAL
-652 AESGY
+652 
-657 GGSNE
+657 
-662 AVLVLDKDVLGKVVY
+662 
-677 RLNKAEGT
+677 
-685 RIGVNLSEMQG
+685 GV

>member
-1 MANADGSVIIRVD
+1 MANADGSVIIKAD
-14 IDDDK
+14 IDDKQAQKELNALEKKIEALQEKLTNKKSARDTLFNQANNLGAQLDQAK
-19 AAKKLDK
+19 AKLAQMKGGGEFFTSDAIKQQEAAVASMEKEWNAMNDKLDK
-26 VAKKAEDIQSSL
+26 Q
-38 NKGKSI
+38 N
-44 TFNMD
+44 
-49 VSDAEKE
+49 
-56 IARLRTSISKLE
+56 
-68 EESEVKRR
+68 
-76 LMALHDA
+76 
-83 SNDPLAANLE
+83 AAIREGE
-93 AEKNKLASMQSGD
+93 AELDRMK
-106 SFYTEA
+106 
-112 AIEAQKEKVAE
+112 
-123 LQKEW
+123 
-128 DEADKQAKKYE
+128 AKAGE
-139 KELREINVRL
+139 
-149 DVQKNKIGDIANA
+149 
-162 TSEAAKLG
+162 LG

-214 ARALAAIRDWLA
+214 ARALAALQDWLA

-315 KQLASFDDINKL
+315 KQLASFDEINKL

-391 INFVHHAYILLAD
+391 INFVSHARILLAD

-444 ALGLISGILTLDL
+444 ALGLISGILTGDL

-472 TFVLGVFD
+472 TFVFGIWD

-494 ESTNGRFHELIELAK
+494 GKTNGRFHEIIELAK
-509 TYVNDVVEGMK
+509 TYVSDVIDGVK
-520 QIFGGL
+520 QIFGGF
-526 IEFLTG
+526 IDFLTG
-532 VFTLDWKKA
+532 VFTLDWEKA

-558 TLEAAINLII
+558 VLEAAVNLII

-575 DQLNKIHFEIPDWVP
+575 SKLNSLQIKIPDWL
-590 GIGGKSFGIN
+590 GGGSFGFN
-600 ISHVGE
+600 IRPIAE
-606 LKIPRLAQGAVIPP
+606 LQIPRLAKGAIIPP

-626 VLGDQKSGTNIET
+626 VLGDQKQGTNIEAPADLIRQIVREEINNFGGGEDIT
-639 PLATMVQAFKQAL
+639 IKFTGDLAQLARVLSPEITRQQRNRQRAL
-652 AESGY
+652 
-657 GGSNE
+657 
-662 AVLVLDKDVLGKVVY
+662 
-677 RLNKAEGT
+677 
-685 RIGVNLSEMQG
+685 GV

>member
-1 MANADGSVIIRVD
+1 MANADGSVIIKAD
-14 IDDDK
+14 IDDKQAQKELNALEKKIEALQEKLTNKKSARDTLFNQANNLGAQLDQAK
-19 AAKKLDK
+19 AKLAQMKGGGEFFTSDAIKQQEASVASMEKEWNAMNDKLDK
-26 VAKKAEDIQSSL
+26 Q
-38 NKGKSI
+38 N
-44 TFNMD
+44 
-49 VSDAEKE
+49 
-56 IARLRTSISKLE
+56 
-68 EESEVKRR
+68 
-76 LMALHDA
+76 
-83 SNDPLAANLE
+83 AAIREGE
-93 AEKNKLASMQSGD
+93 AELDRMKAKSG
-106 SFYTEA
+106 E
-112 AIEAQKEKVAE
+112 
-123 LQKEW
+123 
-128 DEADKQAKKYE
+128 
-139 KELREINVRL
+139 
-149 DVQKNKIGDIANA
+149 
-162 TSEAAKLG
+162 LG

-214 ARALAAIRDWLA
+214 ARALAALRDWLA

-315 KQLASFDDINKL
+315 KQLASFDEINKL
-327 SGEGGGGSGIILP
+327 SGEGGGGSGIIQP

-391 INFVHHAYILLAD
+391 INFVSHARILLAD

-444 ALGLISGILTLDL
+444 ALGLISGILTGDL

-472 TFVLGVFD
+472 TFVFGIWD

-494 ESTNGRFHELIELAK
+494 GKTNGRFHEIIELAK
-509 TYVNDVVEGMK
+509 TYVSDVIDGVK
-520 QIFGGL
+520 QIFGGF
-526 IEFLTG
+526 IDFLTG
-532 VFTLDWKKA
+532 VFTLDWEKA

-558 TLEAAINLII
+558 VLEAAVNLII

-575 DQLNKIHFEIPDWVP
+575 SKLNSLQIKIPDWL
-590 GIGGKSFGIN
+590 GGGSFGFN
-600 ISHVGE
+600 IRPIAE
-606 LKIPRLAQGAVIPP
+606 LQIPRLAKGAIIPP

-626 VLGDQKSGTNIET
+626 VLGDQKQGTNIEAPADLIRQIVREEINNFGGGEDIT
-639 PLATMVQAFKQAL
+639 IKFTGDLAQLARVLSPEITRQQRNRQRAL
-652 AESGY
+652 
-657 GGSNE
+657 
-662 AVLVLDKDVLGKVVY
+662 
-677 RLNKAEGT
+677 
-685 RIGVNLSEMQG
+685 GV

>member
-1 MANADGSVIIRVD
+1 MANADGSVIIKAD
-14 IDDDK
+14 IDDKQAQKELNALEKKIEALQEKLTNKKSARDTLFNQANNLGAQLDQAK
-19 AAKKLDK
+19 AKLAQMKGGGEFFTSDAIKQQEAAVASMEKEWNAMNDKLDK
-26 VAKKAEDIQSSL
+26 QNSAIRE
-38 NKGKSI
+38 G
-44 TFNMD
+44 
-49 VSDAEKE
+49 
-56 IARLRTSISKLE
+56 
-68 EESEVKRR
+68 
-76 LMALHDA
+76 
-83 SNDPLAANLE
+83 E
-93 AEKNKLASMQSGD
+93 AELDRMK
-106 SFYTEA
+106 
-112 AIEAQKEKVAE
+112 
-123 LQKEW
+123 
-128 DEADKQAKKYE
+128 AKAGE
-139 KELREINVRL
+139 
-149 DVQKNKIGDIANA
+149 
-162 TSEAAKLG
+162 LG

-214 ARALAAIRDWLA
+214 ARALAALRDWLA

-315 KQLASFDDINKL
+315 KQLASFDEINKL
-327 SGEGGGGSGIILP
+327 SGEGGGGSGIIQP

-391 INFVHHAYILLAD
+391 INFVSHARILLAD

-444 ALGLISGILTLDL
+444 ALGIISGILTGDL

-472 TFVLGVFD
+472 TFVFGIWD

-494 ESTNGRFHELIELAK
+494 GKTNGRFHEIIELAK
-509 TYVNDVVEGMK
+509 TYVSDVIDGVK
-520 QIFGGL
+520 QIFGGF
-526 IEFLTG
+526 IDFMTG
-532 VFTLDWKKA
+532 VFTLDWEKA

-558 TLEAAINLII
+558 VLEAAVNLII

-575 DQLNKIHFEIPDWVP
+575 SKLNSLQIKIPDWL
-590 GIGGKSFGIN
+590 GGGSFGFN
-600 ISHVGE
+600 IRPIAE
-606 LKIPRLAQGAVIPP
+606 LQIPRLAKGAIIPP

-626 VLGDQKSGTNIET
+626 VLGDQKQGTNIEAPADLIRQIVREEINNFGGGEDIT
-639 PLATMVQAFKQAL
+639 IKFTGDLAQLARVLSPEITRQQRNRQRAL
-652 AESGY
+652 
-657 GGSNE
+657 
-662 AVLVLDKDVLGKVVY
+662 
-677 RLNKAEGT
+677 
-685 RIGVNLSEMQG
+685 GV

>member
-1 MANADGSVIIRVD
+1 MANADGSVIIKAD
-14 IDDDK
+14 IDDKQAQKELNALEKKIEALQEKLTNKKSARDTLFNQANNLGAQLDQAK
-19 AAKKLDK
+19 AKLAQMKGGGEFFTSDAIKQQEAAVASMEKEWNAMNDKLDK
-26 VAKKAEDIQSSL
+26 Q
-38 NKGKSI
+38 N
-44 TFNMD
+44 
-49 VSDAEKE
+49 
-56 IARLRTSISKLE
+56 
-68 EESEVKRR
+68 
-76 LMALHDA
+76 
-83 SNDPLAANLE
+83 AAIREGE
-93 AEKNKLASMQSGD
+93 AELDRMK
-106 SFYTEA
+106 
-112 AIEAQKEKVAE
+112 
-123 LQKEW
+123 
-128 DEADKQAKKYE
+128 AKAGE
-139 KELREINVRL
+139 
-149 DVQKNKIGDIANA
+149 
-162 TSEAAKLG
+162 LG

-214 ARALAAIRDWLA
+214 ARALAALRDWLA

-315 KQLASFDDINKL
+315 KQLASFDEINKL

-391 INFVHHAYILLAD
+391 INFVSHARILLAD

-409 GYIFGAIIDTI
+409 GYIFGALIDTI

-444 ALGLISGILTLDL
+444 ALGLISGILTGDL

-472 TFVLGVFD
+472 TFVFGIWD

-494 ESTNGRFHELIELAK
+494 GKTNGRFHEIIELAK
-509 TYVNDVVEGMK
+509 TYVSDVIDGVK
-520 QIFGGL
+520 QIFGGF
-526 IEFLTG
+526 IDFLTG
-532 VFTLDWKKA
+532 VFTLDWEKA

-558 TLEAAINLII
+558 VLEAAVNLII

-575 DQLNKIHFEIPDWVP
+575 SKLNSLQIKIPDWL
-590 GIGGKSFGIN
+590 GGGSFGFN
-600 ISHVGE
+600 IRPIAE
-606 LKIPRLAQGAVIPP
+606 LQIPRLAKGAIIPP

-626 VLGDQKSGTNIET
+626 VLGDQKQGTNIEAPADLIRQIVREEINNFGGGEDIT
-639 PLATMVQAFKQAL
+639 IKFTGDLAQLARVLSPEITRQQRNRQRAL
-652 AESGY
+652 
-657 GGSNE
+657 
-662 AVLVLDKDVLGKVVY
+662 
-677 RLNKAEGT
+677 
-685 RIGVNLSEMQG
+685 GV

>member
-1 MANADGSVIIRVD
+1 MANADGSVIIKAD
-14 IDDDK
+14 IDDKQAQKELNALEKKIEALQEKLTNKKSARDTLFNQANNLGAQLDDAK
-19 AAKKLDK
+19 AKLAHMKGGGEFFTSDAIKQQEAAVASMEKEWNAMNDKLDK
-26 VAKKAEDIQSSL
+26 Q
-38 NKGKSI
+38 N
-44 TFNMD
+44 
-49 VSDAEKE
+49 
-56 IARLRTSISKLE
+56 
-68 EESEVKRR
+68 
-76 LMALHDA
+76 
-83 SNDPLAANLE
+83 AAIREGE
-93 AEKNKLASMQSGD
+93 AELNRMK
-106 SFYTEA
+106 
-112 AIEAQKEKVAE
+112 
-123 LQKEW
+123 
-128 DEADKQAKKYE
+128 AKAGE
-139 KELREINVRL
+139 
-149 DVQKNKIGDIANA
+149 
-162 TSEAAKLG
+162 LG

-182 IQEGLDKASQGMEA
+182 IQEGLEKASQGMEA

-214 ARALAAIRDWLA
+214 ARALAALRDWLA

-237 AIAQLKGALLTLAQP
+237 AIAQLNGALLTLAQP

-315 KQLASFDDINKL
+315 KQLASFDEINKL
-327 SGEGGGGSGIILP
+327 NGESGGGASAIMP
-340 DFSTAANF
+340 DFSQIGKLD
-348 AFLDKIADKLKKIGQ
+348 FLDKITDRLKKIGQ
-363 DIVNLF
+363 DIGNIF
-369 KDVTGFIGNVFS
+369 RDVKWLIGSVFS

-391 INFVHHAYILLAD
+391 ADFANHARELLAD

-409 GYIFGAIIDTI
+409 GYIFGEIIDTI

-432 DMLTGIK
+432 NMLTGIK
-439 DIVQG
+439 GIVQG
-444 ALGLISGILTLDL
+444 TLGLISGILTGDL

-472 TFVLGVFD
+472 TFVFGIFD

-494 ESTNGRFHELIELAK
+494 GKTNGRFHEIIELAK
-509 TYVNDVVEGMK
+509 TYVSDVIDGVK
-520 QIFGGL
+520 QIFGGF
-526 IEFLTG
+526 IDFLTG
-532 VFTLDWKKA
+532 VFTLDWEKA

-558 TLEAAINLII
+558 GLEAAVNLII

-600 ISHVGE
+600 ISHVNE

-626 VLGDQKSGTNIET
+626 VLGDQKQGTNIEAPADLIRQIVREEINNFGGGEDIT
-639 PLATMVQAFKQAL
+639 IKFTGDLAQLARVLSPEITRQQRNKQRAL
-652 AESGY
+652 
-657 GGSNE
+657 
-662 AVLVLDKDVLGKVVY
+662 
-677 RLNKAEGT
+677 
-685 RIGVNLSEMQG
+685 GV

>member
-1 MANADGSVIIRVD
+1 MANADGSVIIKAD
-14 IDDDK
+14 IDDKQAQKELNALEKKIEALQEKLTNKKSARDTLFNQANNLGAQLDQAK
-19 AAKKLDK
+19 AKLAQMKGGGEFFTSDAIKQQEAAVASMEKEWNAMNDKLDK
-26 VAKKAEDIQSSL
+26 Q
-38 NKGKSI
+38 N
-44 TFNMD
+44 
-49 VSDAEKE
+49 
-56 IARLRTSISKLE
+56 
-68 EESEVKRR
+68 
-76 LMALHDA
+76 
-83 SNDPLAANLE
+83 AAIREGE
-93 AEKNKLASMQSGD
+93 AELDRMK
-106 SFYTEA
+106 
-112 AIEAQKEKVAE
+112 
-123 LQKEW
+123 
-128 DEADKQAKKYE
+128 AKAGE
-139 KELREINVRL
+139 
-149 DVQKNKIGDIANA
+149 
-162 TSEAAKLG
+162 LG

-214 ARALAAIRDWLA
+214 AHALAALRDWLA

-315 KQLASFDDINKL
+315 KQLASFDEINKL
-327 SGEGGGGSGIILP
+327 SGEGGGGSGIIQP

-363 DIVNLF
+363 DIVNPF

-391 INFVHHAYILLAD
+391 INFVSHARILLAD

-444 ALGLISGILTLDL
+444 ALGLISGILTGDL

-472 TFVLGVFD
+472 TFVFGIWD

-494 ESTNGRFHELIELAK
+494 GKTNGRFHEIIELAK
-509 TYVNDVVEGMK
+509 TYVSDVIDGVK
-520 QIFGGL
+520 QIFGGF
-526 IEFLTG
+526 IDFLTG
-532 VFTLDWKKA
+532 VFTLDWEKA

-548 FRGIWNTIVG
+548 FRGICNTIVG
-558 TLEAAINLII
+558 VFESTVNLII

-575 DQLNKIHFEIPDWVP
+575 SKLNSLLENSLLAKGLDLIGIEFRGIPQIPEV
-590 GIGGKSFGIN
+590 
-600 ISHVGE
+600 H
-606 LKIPRLAQGAVIPP
+606 IPRLAQGAVIPP
-620 NREFMA
+620 NRKFMA
-626 VLGDQKSGTNIET
+626 VLGDQRNGTNIEAPADLIRQIVREEINNFGGGEDIT
-639 PLATMVQAFKQAL
+639 IKFTGDLAQLARVLSPEITRQQRNRQRAL
-652 AESGY
+652 
-657 GGSNE
+657 
-662 AVLVLDKDVLGKVVY
+662 
-677 RLNKAEGT
+677 
-685 RIGVNLSEMQG
+685 GV

>member
-1 MANADGSVIIRVD
+1 MANADGSVIIKAD
-14 IDDDK
+14 IDDKQAQKELNALEKKIEALQEKLTNKKSARDTLFNQANNLGAQLDQAK
-19 AAKKLDK
+19 AKLAQMKGGGEFFTSDAIKQQEAAVASMEKEWNAMNDKLDK
-26 VAKKAEDIQSSL
+26 Q
-38 NKGKSI
+38 N
-44 TFNMD
+44 
-49 VSDAEKE
+49 
-56 IARLRTSISKLE
+56 
-68 EESEVKRR
+68 
-76 LMALHDA
+76 
-83 SNDPLAANLE
+83 AAIREGE
-93 AEKNKLASMQSGD
+93 AELDRMK
-106 SFYTEA
+106 
-112 AIEAQKEKVAE
+112 
-123 LQKEW
+123 
-128 DEADKQAKKYE
+128 AKAGE
-139 KELREINVRL
+139 
-149 DVQKNKIGDIANA
+149 
-162 TSEAAKLG
+162 LG

-214 ARALAAIRDWLA
+214 AHALAALRDWLA

-315 KQLASFDDINKL
+315 KQLASFDEINKL
-327 SGEGGGGSGIILP
+327 SGEGGGGSGIIQP
-340 DFSTAANF
+340 NFSTAANF

-391 INFVHHAYILLAD
+391 INFVSHARILLAD

-444 ALGLISGILTLDL
+444 ALGLISGILTGDL

-472 TFVLGVFD
+472 TFVFGIWD

-494 ESTNGRFHELIELAK
+494 GKTNGRFHEIIELAK
-509 TYVNDVVEGMK
+509 TYVSDVIDGVK
-520 QIFGGL
+520 QIFGGF
-526 IEFLTG
+526 IDFLTG
-532 VFTLDWKKA
+532 VFTLDWEKA

-548 FRGIWNTIVG
+548 FRGICNTIVG
-558 TLEAAINLII
+558 VFESTVNLII

-575 DQLNKIHFEIPDWVP
+575 SKLNSLLENSLLAKGLDLIGIEFRGIPQIPEV
-590 GIGGKSFGIN
+590 
-600 ISHVGE
+600 H
-606 LKIPRLAQGAVIPP
+606 IPRLAQGAVIPP
-620 NREFMA
+620 NRKFMA
-626 VLGDQKSGTNIET
+626 VLGDQRNGTNIEAPADLIRQIVREEINNFGGGEDIT
-639 PLATMVQAFKQAL
+639 IKFTGDLAQLARVLSPEITRQQRNRQRAL
-652 AESGY
+652 
-657 GGSNE
+657 
-662 AVLVLDKDVLGKVVY
+662 
-677 RLNKAEGT
+677 
-685 RIGVNLSEMQG
+685 GV

>member
-1 MANADGSVIIRVD
+1 MANADGSVIIKAD
-14 IDDDK
+14 IDDKQAQKELNALEKKIEALQEKLTNKKSARDTLFNQANNLGAQLDQAK
-19 AAKKLDK
+19 AKLAQMKGGGEFFTSDAIKQQEAAVASMEKEWNAMNDKLDK
-26 VAKKAEDIQSSL
+26 Q
-38 NKGKSI
+38 N
-44 TFNMD
+44 
-49 VSDAEKE
+49 
-56 IARLRTSISKLE
+56 
-68 EESEVKRR
+68 
-76 LMALHDA
+76 
-83 SNDPLAANLE
+83 AAIREGE
-93 AEKNKLASMQSGD
+93 AELDRMK
-106 SFYTEA
+106 
-112 AIEAQKEKVAE
+112 
-123 LQKEW
+123 
-128 DEADKQAKKYE
+128 AKAGE
-139 KELREINVRL
+139 
-149 DVQKNKIGDIANA
+149 
-162 TSEAAKLG
+162 LG

-214 ARALAAIRDWLA
+214 ARALAALRDWLA

-315 KQLASFDDINKL
+315 KQLASFDEINKL

-391 INFVHHAYILLAD
+391 INFVSHARILLAD

-444 ALGLISGILTLDL
+444 ALGFISGILTGDL

-472 TFVLGVFD
+472 TFVFGIWD

-494 ESTNGRFHELIELAK
+494 GKTNGRFHEIIELAK
-509 TYVNDVVEGMK
+509 TYVSDVIDGVK
-520 QIFGGL
+520 QIFGGF
-526 IEFLTG
+526 IDFLTG
-532 VFTLDWKKA
+532 VFTLDWEKA

-558 TLEAAINLII
+558 VLEAAVNLII

-575 DQLNKIHFEIPDWVP
+575 SKLNSLQIKIPDWL
-590 GIGGKSFGIN
+590 GGGSFGFN
-600 ISHVGE
+600 IRPIAE
-606 LKIPRLAQGAVIPP
+606 LQIPRLAKGAIIPP

-626 VLGDQKSGTNIET
+626 VLGDQKQGTNIEAPADLIRQIVREEINNFGGGEDIT
-639 PLATMVQAFKQAL
+639 IKFTGDLAQLARVLSPEITRQQRNRQRAL
-652 AESGY
+652 
-657 GGSNE
+657 
-662 AVLVLDKDVLGKVVY
+662 
-677 RLNKAEGT
+677 
-685 RIGVNLSEMQG
+685 GV

>member
-1 MANADGSVIIRVD
+1 MANADGSVIIKAD
-14 IDDDK
+14 IDDKQAQKELNALEKKIEALQEKLTNKKSARDTLFNQANNLGAQLDQAK
-19 AAKKLDK
+19 AKLAQMKGGGEFFTSDAIKQQEAAVASMEKEWNAMNDKLDK
-26 VAKKAEDIQSSL
+26 Q
-38 NKGKSI
+38 N
-44 TFNMD
+44 
-49 VSDAEKE
+49 
-56 IARLRTSISKLE
+56 
-68 EESEVKRR
+68 
-76 LMALHDA
+76 
-83 SNDPLAANLE
+83 AAIREGE
-93 AEKNKLASMQSGD
+93 AELDRMK
-106 SFYTEA
+106 
-112 AIEAQKEKVAE
+112 
-123 LQKEW
+123 
-128 DEADKQAKKYE
+128 AKAGE
-139 KELREINVRL
+139 
-149 DVQKNKIGDIANA
+149 
-162 TSEAAKLG
+162 LG

-214 ARALAAIRDWLA
+214 ARALAALQDWLA

-294 KSLNDQKNAYK
+294 KSLNDQMNAYK
-305 GVGGAAKSAS
+305 GVGSAAKSAS
-315 KQLASFDDINKL
+315 KQLASFDEINKL
-327 SGEGGGGSGIILP
+327 SSESSGGASAILP
-340 DFSTAANF
+340 NFSQIGKMD
-348 AFLDKIADKLKKIGQ
+348 FLDEITDRLKKIGQ
-363 DIVNLF
+363 DIANIF
-369 KDVTGFIGNVFS
+369 RDVKSFIGNVFS

-391 INFVHHAYILLAD
+391 IDFVNHARILLAD

-409 GYIFGAIIDTI
+409 GYIFGEIIDTI

-432 DMLTGIK
+432 NMLTGIK

-444 ALGLISGILTLDL
+444 TLGLISGILTGDL

-472 TFVLGVFD
+472 TFVFGIFD

-494 ESTNGRFHELIELAK
+494 GKTNGRFHEIIELAK
-509 TYVNDVVEGMK
+509 TYVSDVIDGVK
-520 QIFGGL
+520 QIFGGF
-526 IEFLTG
+526 IDFLTG
-532 VFTLDWKKA
+532 VFTLDWEKA

-558 TLEAAINLII
+558 VLEAAVNLII

-575 DQLNKIHFEIPDWVP
+575 SKLNSLQIKIPDWL
-590 GIGGKSFGIN
+590 GGGSFGFN
-600 ISHVGE
+600 IRPIAE
-606 LKIPRLAQGAVIPP
+606 LQIPRLAKGAIIPP

-626 VLGDQKSGTNIET
+626 VLGDQKQGTNIEAPADLIRQIVREEINNFGGGEDIT
-639 PLATMVQAFKQAL
+639 IKFTGDLAQLARVLSPEITRQQRNRQRAL
-652 AESGY
+652 
-657 GGSNE
+657 
-662 AVLVLDKDVLGKVVY
+662 
-677 RLNKAEGT
+677 
-685 RIGVNLSEMQG
+685 GV

>member
-1 MANADGSVIIRVD
+1 MANADGSVIIKAD
-14 IDDDK
+14 IDDKQAQKELNALEKKIEALQEKLTNKKSARDTLFNQANNLGAQLDQEK
-19 AAKKLDK
+19 AKLAQMKGGGEFFTSDAIKQQEAAVASMEKEWNAMNDKLDK
-26 VAKKAEDIQSSL
+26 Q
-38 NKGKSI
+38 N
-44 TFNMD
+44 
-49 VSDAEKE
+49 
-56 IARLRTSISKLE
+56 
-68 EESEVKRR
+68 
-76 LMALHDA
+76 
-83 SNDPLAANLE
+83 AAIREGE
-93 AEKNKLASMQSGD
+93 AELDRMK
-106 SFYTEA
+106 
-112 AIEAQKEKVAE
+112 
-123 LQKEW
+123 
-128 DEADKQAKKYE
+128 AKAGE
-139 KELREINVRL
+139 
-149 DVQKNKIGDIANA
+149 
-162 TSEAAKLG
+162 LG

-214 ARALAAIRDWLA
+214 ARALAALRDWLA

-315 KQLASFDDINKL
+315 KQLASFDEINKL

-391 INFVHHAYILLAD
+391 INFVSHARILLAD

-444 ALGLISGILTLDL
+444 ALGLISGILTGDL

-472 TFVLGVFD
+472 TFVFGIWD

-494 ESTNGRFHELIELAK
+494 GKTNGRFHEIIELAK
-509 TYVNDVVEGMK
+509 TYVSDVIDGVK
-520 QIFGGL
+520 QIFGGF
-526 IEFLTG
+526 IDFLTG
-532 VFTLDWKKA
+532 VFTLDWEKA

-558 TLEAAINLII
+558 VLEAAVNLII

-575 DQLNKIHFEIPDWVP
+575 SKLNSLQIKIPDWL
-590 GIGGKSFGIN
+590 GGGSFGFN
-600 ISHVGE
+600 IRPIAE
-606 LKIPRLAQGAVIPP
+606 LQIPRLAKGAVIPP

-626 VLGDQKSGTNIET
+626 VLGDQKQGTNIEAPADLIRQIVREEINNASGGEEIT
-639 PLATMVQAFKQAL
+639 IKFTGDLAQLARVLSPEITRQQRNRQRAL
-652 AESGY
+652 
-657 GGSNE
+657 
-662 AVLVLDKDVLGKVVY
+662 
-677 RLNKAEGT
+677 
-685 RIGVNLSEMQG
+685 GV

>member
-1 MANADGSVIIRVD
+1 MANADGSVIIKAD
-14 IDDDK
+14 IDDKQAQKELNALEKKIEALQEKLTNKKSARDTLFNQANNLGAQLDQAK
-19 AAKKLDK
+19 AKLAQMKGGGEFFTSDAIKQQEAAVASMEKEWNAMNDKLDK
-26 VAKKAEDIQSSL
+26 Q
-38 NKGKSI
+38 N
-44 TFNMD
+44 
-49 VSDAEKE
+49 
-56 IARLRTSISKLE
+56 
-68 EESEVKRR
+68 
-76 LMALHDA
+76 
-83 SNDPLAANLE
+83 AAIREGE
-93 AEKNKLASMQSGD
+93 AELDRMK
-106 SFYTEA
+106 
-112 AIEAQKEKVAE
+112 
-123 LQKEW
+123 
-128 DEADKQAKKYE
+128 AKAGE
-139 KELREINVRL
+139 
-149 DVQKNKIGDIANA
+149 
-162 TSEAAKLG
+162 LG

-182 IQEGLDKASQGMEA
+182 IQEGLDKASQGMES

-204 AKRALVFTII
+204 AKRALVFTVI
-214 ARALAAIRDWLA
+214 ARALSALRDWLA

-315 KQLASFDDINKL
+315 KQLASFDEINKL
-327 SGEGGGGSGIILP
+327 SGESGGGSGIILP

-369 KDVTGFIGNVFS
+369 KDVTGYIGNVFS

-391 INFVHHAYILLAD
+391 INFVNHARILLAD

-409 GYIFGAIIDTI
+409 GYIFGEIIDTI

-439 DIVQG
+439 NIVQG
-444 ALGLISGILTLDL
+444 ALGLISGILTGDL

-464 IQMLTGVK
+464 TQMLTGVK
-472 TFVLGVFD
+472 TFVLGTWD
-480 WFKLGL
+480 WFKLGV
-486 TSLLDWLD
+486 TSLLDWFD
-494 ESTNGRFHELIELAK
+494 KKTNGRFREIIELAK
-509 TYVNDVVEGMK
+509 TYVNVGIDGVK

-526 IEFLTG
+526 IDFLTG
-532 VFTLDWKKA
+532 EFTADWRKA
-541 WEGIKEI
+541 WGGIKEI

-558 TLEAAINLII
+558 VLEAAVNLII

-575 DQLNKIHFEIPDWVP
+575 SKLNSLLENSLLAKGLGLIGIEFRGIPQIPEV
-590 GIGGKSFGIN
+590 
-600 ISHVGE
+600 H
-606 LKIPRLAQGAVIPP
+606 IPRLAQGAVIPP
-620 NREFMA
+620 NRKFMA
-626 VLGDQKSGTNIET
+626 VLGDQRNGTNIEAPADLIRQIVREEIT
-639 PLATMVQAFKQAL
+639 NFGGGEDITIKFTGDLAQLARVLSPEITRQQRNRQRAL
-652 AESGY
+652 
-657 GGSNE
+657 
-662 AVLVLDKDVLGKVVY
+662 
-677 RLNKAEGT
+677 
-685 RIGVNLSEMQG
+685 GV

>member
-1 MANADGSVIIRVD
+1 MANADGSVIIKAD
-14 IDDDK
+14 IDDKQAQKELNALEKKIEALQEKLTNKKSARDTLFNQANNLGAQLDQAK
-19 AAKKLDK
+19 AKLAQMKGGGEFFTSDAIKQQEAAVASMEKEWNAMNDKLDK
-26 VAKKAEDIQSSL
+26 Q
-38 NKGKSI
+38 N
-44 TFNMD
+44 
-49 VSDAEKE
+49 
-56 IARLRTSISKLE
+56 
-68 EESEVKRR
+68 
-76 LMALHDA
+76 
-83 SNDPLAANLE
+83 AAIREGE
-93 AEKNKLASMQSGD
+93 AELDRMK
-106 SFYTEA
+106 
-112 AIEAQKEKVAE
+112 
-123 LQKEW
+123 
-128 DEADKQAKKYE
+128 AKAGE
-139 KELREINVRL
+139 
-149 DVQKNKIGDIANA
+149 
-162 TSEAAKLG
+162 LG

-204 AKRALVFTII
+204 AKRALVFTSI
-214 ARALAAIRDWLA
+214 ARALAALQDWLA

-315 KQLASFDDINKL
+315 KQLASFDEINKL

-391 INFVHHAYILLAD
+391 INFVSHARILLAD

-444 ALGLISGILTLDL
+444 ALGLISGILTGDL

-472 TFVLGVFD
+472 TFVFGIFD

-494 ESTNGRFHELIELAK
+494 GKTNGRFHEIIELAK
-509 TYVNDVVEGMK
+509 TYVSDVIDGVK
-520 QIFGGL
+520 QIFGGF
-526 IEFLTG
+526 IDFLTG
-532 VFTLDWKKA
+532 VFTLDWEKA

-558 TLEAAINLII
+558 VLEAAVNLII

-575 DQLNKIHFEIPDWVP
+575 SKLNSLQIKIPDWL
-590 GIGGKSFGIN
+590 GGGSFGFN
-600 ISHVGE
+600 IRPIAE
-606 LKIPRLAQGAVIPP
+606 LQIPRLAKGAIIPP

-626 VLGDQKSGTNIET
+626 VLGDQKQGTNIEAPADLIRQIVREEINNFGGGEDIT
-639 PLATMVQAFKQAL
+639 IKFTGDLAQLARVLSPEITRQQRNRQRAL
-652 AESGY
+652 
-657 GGSNE
+657 
-662 AVLVLDKDVLGKVVY
+662 
-677 RLNKAEGT
+677 
-685 RIGVNLSEMQG
+685 GV